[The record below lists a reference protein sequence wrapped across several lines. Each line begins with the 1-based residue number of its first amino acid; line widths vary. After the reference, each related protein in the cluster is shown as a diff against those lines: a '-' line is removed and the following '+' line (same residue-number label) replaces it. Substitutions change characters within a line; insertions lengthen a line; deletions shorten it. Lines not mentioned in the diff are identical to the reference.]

1 MCIVRR
7 PYVKMC
13 AALAFCNTGHEKTT
27 TIAHLCLK
35 MGAAL
40 AFWNAGRETTTTVA
54 HICSKMGA
62 TLAFWN
68 PDERHARILE
78 PRSP

>member
-40 AFWNAGRETTTTVA
+40 AFWNAGREKNDDS
-54 HICSKMGA
+54 C
-62 TLAFWN
+62 TLLFKN
-68 PDERHARILE
+68 GRHARILE
-78 PRSP
+78 SR